1 MTIDSFA
8 EYLITHAK
16 TKLSSDYCNAEF
28 TVIHRVKP
36 GNLPVTGI
44 IIRKPSQNISPCFYI
59 DGLYEQ
65 YSEGMNLPALADSFA
80 KYVMEY
86 ELIPDFQKKWITDF
100 DKAKDYI
107 VSRLIDIRPSHNDGY
122 LEGRPVKHLGNT
134 DIGIIYELD
143 VSKFVGKTGFSI
155 PVTDTLVEAWNIPSL
170 DMIYVHAAKNTP
182 RLRPSIMYLL
192 SDIWGKHMNTDEEIN
207 PDESDSLAKHMFVLT
222 NTDKC
227 HGANVILYPKVQK
240 ALDSKFPNGYY
251 ILPSSVHETI
261 IVPKNTVHPQLLLEM
276 VTHIN
281 KTQVTIDET
290 LADDVFVIKDGT
302 LVSAI

>member
-28 TVIHRVKP
+28 TVIHRIKP
-36 GNLPVTGI
+36 GNLPATSI
-44 IIRKPSQNISPCFYI
+44 NIRKHSQDISPCFYI

-86 ELIPDFQKKWITDF
+86 ELIPDFQKEWITDF

-107 VSRLIDIRPSHNDGY
+107 VSRLIDIRPTHNDGY
-122 LEGRPVKHLGNT
+122 LEGRPVKRLGNT

-143 VSKFVGKTGFSI
+143 VSQFVGAGYSI
-155 PVTDTLVEAWNIPSL
+155 PVTDTLVEAWNISSL
-170 DMIYVHAAKNTP
+170 DEIYMYTEKNTP
-182 RLRPSIMYLL
+182 KLRPPALYSL
-192 SDIWGKHMNTDEEIN
+192 SDIYRRYMDT
-207 PDESDSLAKHMFVLT
+207 DESDSPAKYMFVLT
-222 NTDKC
+222 NTSKYY
-227 HGANVILYPKVQK
+227 GANVILYPEVQK
-240 ALDSKFPNGYY
+240 ALDRFPTGYY

-261 IVPKNTVHPQLLLEM
+261 VVPKCFVHPQQLLEM

-281 KTQVTIDET
+281 KTQVSIDER

-302 LVSAI
+302 LVSAV